1 MRSESLRGWCA
12 AILLCSVAFG
22 GATGCK
28 SASNSLWGM
37 MGYEKREL
45 LVSDVKKARDAQ
57 NVAKTE
63 IQTTMQR
70 FKEVTGFQGGALEA
84 KYEKLKSAYE
94 RAQSRADTVTSK
106 IGDVETTANS
116 MFSEWKK
123 ELGEYADPNLRR
135 QSEQKLDETKQQY
148 QQLLAAM
155 RTAESKMKP
164 VLRAFNDQVLYLKH
178 NLNAA
183 AIASLQGTAVQID
196 KDVAALIADMEK
208 SINEA
213 NAFVANIEKK

>member
-1 MRSESLRGWCA
+1 MQPESLRGWCA
-12 AILLCSVAFG
+12 AILLCFVAFG
-22 GATGCK
+22 GATGCH
-28 SASNSLWGM
+28 SASNSFWGA

-70 FKEVTGFQGGALEA
+70 FKEVTGFQGGELEA

-135 QSEQKLDETKQQY
+135 QSEEKLAETQQRFG
-148 QQLLAAM
+148 QLLAAM
-155 RTAESKMKP
+155 RTAES
-164 VLRAFNDQVLYLKH
+164 
-178 NLNAA
+178 
-183 AIASLQGTAVQID
+183 
-196 KDVAALIADMEK
+196 
-208 SINEA
+208 
-213 NAFVANIEKK
+213 